1 MKSIKQKC
9 RHFKSD
15 FLQKYDNFDKAAKRG
30 TRLSDVRSLFKIY
43 IEIRNENA
51 YRKPVYIVKKNDKKS
66 R

>member
-30 TRLSDVRSLFKIY
+30 TGLSNVRLLFKIY
-43 IEIRNENA
+43 IEIRKEHA
-51 YRKPVYIVKKNDKKS
+51 YRKSVYRQKNDKKS